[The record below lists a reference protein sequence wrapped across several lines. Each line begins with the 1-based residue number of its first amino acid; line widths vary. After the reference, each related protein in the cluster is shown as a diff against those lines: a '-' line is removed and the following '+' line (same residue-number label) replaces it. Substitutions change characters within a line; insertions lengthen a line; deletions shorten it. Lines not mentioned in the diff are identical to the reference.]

1 MPTIAC
7 RVPKNQKKKEKR
19 KKKKRK
25 NQNARSLGR
34 LLVKGEEGRLHATQ
48 GHEEEE
54 KEEEERGAFYA
65 KASFV
70 VA

>member
-1 MPTIAC
+1 MPHKDT
-7 RVPKNQKKKEKR
+7 KKTEKEK
-19 KKKKRK
+19 
-25 NQNARSLGR
+25 
-34 LLVKGEEGRLHATQ
+34 
-48 GHEEEE
+48 EEE

>member
-1 MPTIAC
+1 LSK
-7 RVPKNQKKKEKR
+7 VKKEGYMPHKDT
-19 KKKKRK
+19 KKTEKEK
-25 NQNARSLGR
+25 
-34 LLVKGEEGRLHATQ
+34 
-48 GHEEEE
+48 EEE